1 MKGSKKIMSAFF
13 GTVFFNTVVVRVL
26 IVAAIIA
33 AVVLIAR
40 KWSREN
46 ADRFTEEE
54 RYRKEEE
61 LEAKRRSLR

>member
-1 MKGSKKIMSAFF
+1 MTAFF
-13 GTVFFNTVVVRVL
+13 YTVFFNTIVARVL
-26 IVAAIIA
+26 IAAAIIA

-40 KWSREN
+40 KWKREN

-61 LEAKRRSLR
+61 LEAFRKSVR